1 MERIYRSSKF
11 SKTRLHTIC
20 NLVFFVAII
29 SACNRQPAQGEI
41 SIVQE
46 DGIPTAI
53 FIPSD
58 SIVGLDKNR
67 LEYEISVTLKGSRE
81 SVLGEYT
88 SDNYGV
94 LFKPLIGLTP
104 GSAYQIVFRGKI
116 ISNLIVPLKKIDNTV
131 SLTAI
136 YPSTDTLPENLLK
149 FYLNFSKPMRQGVS
163 GKYLSM
169 LNEKGDTL
177 HNIFLN
183 LNTELWD
190 EEGKQLTV
198 WLDPGRIKR
207 GLQPNE
213 RDGNPLRTGSSYTL
227 AVSKEWT
234 NLNGAKLTRSYTK
247 RFVATAKDIESPNPL
262 NWKMNVPGS
271 GSRQALTISFN
282 EVLDHSLLYNSI
294 SIAHHDGQE
303 VKGKVFVSNKER
315 SLIFYPEYHWSA
327 GNYYLEID
335 SRLEDLAGN
344 NLNRL
349 FDRDLLKDRPA
360 GKKEFHT
367 RQFLIK

>member
-1 MERIYRSSKF
+1 MERTYRIILF
-11 SKTRLHTIC
+11 SRTRLHIIC
-20 NLVFFVAII
+20 SLVFFIAIF

-41 SIVQE
+41 SIAQE
-46 DGIPTAI
+46 GGISTAI

-58 SIVGLDKNR
+58 SIAGLDKNR
-67 LEYEISVTLKGSRE
+67 LEDEITVRLKGSRE
-81 SVLGEYT
+81 SMLGEYII
-88 SDNYGV
+88 DNYGV

-104 GSAYQIVFRGKI
+104 GNAYQVVFKGKI
-116 ISNLIVPLKKIDNTV
+116 ISNLVIPLTKTDNTV
-131 SLTAI
+131 SLNAI
-136 YPSTDTLPENLLK
+136 YPSADTLPENLLK
-149 FYLNFSKPMRQGVS
+149 VYLNFSKPMRQGVS
-163 GKYLSM
+163 EKYLSM
-169 LNEKGDTL
+169 LDGKGDTL

-227 AVSKEWT
+227 AVSKEWADLKGSK
-234 NLNGAKLTRSYTK
+234 LNKSYSK
-247 RFVATAKDIESPNPL
+247 RFIATVKDIQSPDPS
-262 NWKMNVPGS
+262 NWELNVPGS
-271 GSRQALTISFN
+271 GTRQALTISFH
-282 EVLDHSLLYNSI
+282 EVLDHPLLYNTI
-294 SIAHHDGQE
+294 SFVNSDGQAI
-303 VKGKVFVSNKER
+303 KGKIFVDNKER

-327 GNYYLEID
+327 GTFNLKID

-349 FDRDLLKDRPA
+349 FDRDLLKDKPA
-360 GKKEFHT
+360 GKNEFYT

>member
-1 MERIYRSSKF
+1 MERIYRARIF
-11 SKTRLHTIC
+11 LRTRLHIIC
-20 NLVFFVAII
+20 GLVFFVAII
-29 SACNRQPAQGEI
+29 SACNSQPAQGEI

-46 DGIPTAI
+46 KGISTAI

-67 LEYEISVTLKGSRE
+67 LENEISVKLKGSRE
-81 SVLGEYT
+81 SILGEYIV
-88 SDNYGV
+88 DNYGV
-94 LFKPLIGLTP
+94 LFKPLVGLTP
-104 GSAYQIVFRGKI
+104 GNAYQVVFKGKI
-116 ISNLIVPLKKIDNTV
+116 ISNLIIPLKKVDNTV

-136 YPSTDTLPENLLK
+136 YPSADTLPENLLK
-149 FYLNFSKPMRQGVS
+149 IYLNFSKPMRQGVS
-163 GKYLSM
+163 EKYLSM
-169 LNEKGDTL
+169 FNEKGDTL

-213 RDGNPLRTGSSYTL
+213 RDGNPLQTGSSYTL
-227 AVSKEWT
+227 AVSNEWA
-234 NLNGAKLTRSYTK
+234 NLAGAKLNKSYTK
-247 RFVATAKDIESPNPL
+247 RFIATAKDIQSPDPS
-262 NWKMNVPGS
+262 NWRMNVPGS
-271 GSRQALTISFN
+271 GSQQALTISFN
-282 EVLDHSLLYNSI
+282 EALDHSLLYNSI
-294 SIAHHDGQE
+294 SIAHRDGQA
-303 VKGKVFVSNKER
+303 VKGKVFVNNMER

-327 GNYYLEID
+327 GIYFLNID

-349 FDRDLLKDRPA
+349 FDQDLLDDRPA
-360 GKKEFHT
+360 GQKEFHT